1 MNDTVLPLPNGDF
14 TTVEH
19 IKRHGP
25 LRVVCHRFRLGDVED
40 PDLYAA
46 EPLWQWQNSEMGK
59 WVMEN
64 AVQTPSWHRD
74 IDPSTY
80 GYAYSIRAELS
91 LKTIPIG
98 GLNGGMNLTQSRID
112 STITIL

>member
-1 MNDTVLPLPNGDF
+1 VKSTVLPLPNGDF

-19 IKRHGP
+19 IERHGP

-59 WVMEN
+59 WVMAN
-64 AVQTPSWHRD
+64 AVQPPSWHKSPD
-74 IDPSTY
+74 FPNY
-80 GYAYSIRAELS
+80 GYSYSIRAELTPKDYTYWWIKWGHE
-91 LKTIPIG
+91 LDIKT
-98 GLNGGMNLTQSRID
+98 NR
-112 STITIL
+112 

>member
-1 MNDTVLPLPNGDF
+1 MNDTILPLPNGDF

-19 IKRHGP
+19 IQKHGP
-25 LRVVCHRFRLGDVED
+25 LTVVVHNFRMGDVED

-46 EPLWQWQNSEMGK
+46 EPLYQWQKSEMGE

-64 AVQTPSWHRD
+64 AVQTPSWHRSA
-74 IDPSTY
+74 DPYNY

-91 LKTIPIG
+91 PKNYTYWWLKWG
-98 GLNGGMNLTQSRID
+98 HELDAKSNR
-112 STITIL
+112 

>member
-1 MNDTVLPLPNGDF
+1 MNDTILPLPNGDF

-25 LRVVCHRFRLGDVED
+25 LRVVCHRFRMGDVED

-59 WVMEN
+59 WVMAN

-80 GYAYSIRAELS
+80 GYAYSIRAELTPKNYTYWW
-91 LKTIPIG
+91 LKWG
-98 GLNGGMNLTQSRID
+98 HELDAKSNR
-112 STITIL
+112 